1 VSETPKKSGLIGRL
15 FGRTA
20 PESRS
25 APEIAPDIIADVSE
39 ATPEPTLD
47 EQADDPASKYSSV
60 EAYLA
65 SMAAPAMGPVPG
77 SAEPPKPAVV
87 AFDLPPEPAE
97 PEAPKAK
104 VGWFQ
109 RLKSGLSKTSSK
121 LSDGITGVFTKR
133 KLDAASLED
142 LEDLLLQADLGV
154 ETATRITG
162 TLAKTRLNKTIT
174 PDEVRDVLATEI
186 EKVLTPVAKP
196 LVISGAHKPHVILV
210 VGVNG
215 GGKTTTI
222 GKLAKQFRD
231 SGRHVMLAAGDT
243 FRAAAIEQ
251 LKVWGER
258 TGCAV
263 VASKVGADSSG
274 VAFDALS
281 QAKIA
286 EADIL
291 VMDTAGR
298 LQNKQALMDE
308 LDKVIRVLRKIDP
321 TAPHDVILV
330 LDATTGQNAVNQ
342 VEVFRNRAGVTGLV
356 MTKLDGTARG
366 GILVAIA
373 AKFGLPVHA
382 IGVGE
387 SVEDLQPFNPAE
399 FARAITMGSVTLPEA

>member
-1 VSETPKKSGLIGRL
+1 VSETPKKPGLIGRL
-15 FGRTA
+15 FGRSATPQPDQSAQPITA
-20 PESRS
+20 P
-25 APEIAPDIIADVSE
+25 D
-39 ATPEPTLD
+39 
-47 EQADDPASKYSSV
+47 V
-60 EAYLA
+60 EAETLVENADTGTLEDYLA
-65 SMAAPAMGPVPG
+65 SMEAPQETGVPKT
-77 SAEPPKPAVV
+77 SVV
-87 AFDLPPEPAE
+87 AFAPPPLASEPDGLSDLDERKP
-97 PEAPKAK
+97 K
-104 VGWFQ
+104 VGWLQ
-109 RLKSGLSKTSSK
+109 RLKTGLGKTSSK

-133 KLDAASLED
+133 KLDAESLED

-154 ETATRITG
+154 ETSTRITG
-162 TLAKTRLNKTIT
+162 VLAKTRLNKTIT
-174 PDEVRDVLATEI
+174 PDEVREVLAAEI
-186 EKVLTPVAKP
+186 EKVLRPVAKP
-196 LVISGAHKPHVILV
+196 LIISGGHRPHVILV

-342 VEVFRNRAGVTGLV
+342 VEVFRDRAGVTGLV

-387 SVEDLQPFNPAE
+387 SVEDLQPFDPAE
-399 FARAITMGSVTLPEA
+399 FARAITMRTGAT

>member
-1 VSETPKKSGLIGRL
+1 VSETPKKPGLIGRL
-15 FGRTA
+15 FGR
-20 PESRS
+20 S
-25 APEIAPDIIADVSE
+25 APVAAPDPVAIPAIEPVPEADEPSVSGSGSLE
-39 ATPEPTLD
+39 D
-47 EQADDPASKYSSV
+47 
-60 EAYLA
+60 YLA
-65 SMAAPAMGPVPG
+65 SMETPTQALEPAPAPL
-77 SAEPPKPAVV
+77 KPAVV
-87 AFDLPPEPAE
+87 AFDLPPEPE
-97 PEAPKAK
+97 PPDEPKPK
-104 VGWFQ
+104 LGWFQ

-133 KLDAASLED
+133 KLDAESLED

-154 ETATRITG
+154 ETAMRITG
-162 TLAKTRLNKTIT
+162 TLAKTRLNKSIT
-174 PDEVRDVLATEI
+174 PEEVREVLATEI
-186 EKVLTPVAKP
+186 EEVLTPVAKP

-222 GKLAKQFRD
+222 GKLAKQFRE

-342 VEVFRNRAGVTGLV
+342 VEVFRDRAGVTGLV

-399 FARAITMGSVTLPEA
+399 FARAITMGSVNLSEA

>member
-65 SMAAPAMGPVPG
+65 SMAAPAMVPVPE
-77 SAEPPKPAVV
+77 SAGPPKAPVV

-387 SVEDLQPFNPAE
+387 SVEDLQTFNPAE